1 MSSLMLQGLKMS
13 GLLFLREGRL
23 NVILKPSNGLSNLE
37 ISFILIQVMLT
48 TMESHLIRSL
58 DLKSGILK

>member
-37 ISFILIQVMLT
+37 ISFIPIQVMLT